1 MSDPYVTRQEPTEDS
16 LISNGD
22 PDMALHYVDRLDA
35 GIDSAS
41 KEEVID
47 ALRFWVGEADYYKN
61 TRECDSCFA
70 LAAGQCIIENGLL
83 GDEHGHQY
91 CDVERRLSVLVER
104 LERLVDSYGPEDGQI
119 RRDLQ
124 QIIDEHKEG

>member
-1 MSDPYVTRQEPTEDS
+1 MSDPYVTRQDPTDDS

-61 TRECDSCFA
+61 TRDESSLIDDIQHFIGHIVHESKQNENQQVRLN
-70 LAAGQCIIENGLL
+70 LAFVADNL
-83 GDEHGHQY
+83 
-91 CDVERRLSVLVER
+91 R
-104 LERLVDSYGPEDGQI
+104 
-119 RRDLQ
+119 

>member
-22 PDMALHYVDRLDA
+22 PDMALHYVDRLNA

-61 TRECDSCFA
+61 TRADS
-70 LAAGQCIIENGLL
+70 
-83 GDEHGHQY
+83 
-91 CDVERRLSVLVER
+91 SLVER
-104 LERLVDSYGPEDGQI
+104 TENLLIEIDSGFIECWDDVEGYLVEDGIEDALKTVSERI
-119 RRDLQ
+119 RS
-124 QIIDEHKEG
+124 IIDEARDRG